1 MADGKEGS
9 EVPEQT
15 GRTTDSERTR
25 VAELLEV
32 AARLFRA
39 NGYDSTS
46 MQDIADEMSILKGSL
61 YHYVRSKEDLLWLI
75 VEPSL
80 ASIHSEVAIILRD
93 RSEPLVKR
101 IRLAIKAHVN
111 RFDNDLHMY
120 VIARETGSSLSPGRF
135 EQYSKMR
142 ESYDRLWREALQE
155 GVENGEVRDDLDI
168 RVVVHGILGMINWM
182 SRWLPIKDSDSA
194 EKGAEQFG
202 RLVAE
207 GIVADSRQAAT

>member
-1 MADGKEGS
+1 
-9 EVPEQT
+9 VPEHT
-15 GRTTDSERTR
+15 ERTTDPERAR

-32 AARLFRA
+32 AARLFRT
-39 NGYDSTS
+39 NGYDATS

-80 ASIHSEVAIILRD
+80 AAIHDEVAVILLD
-93 RSEPLVKR
+93 RGEPLVGR

-120 VIARETGSSLSPGRF
+120 VIARETGSSLSPSRF
-135 EQYSKMR
+135 AQYSKMR
-142 ESYDRLWREALQE
+142 ESYDRLWRDALRE
-155 GVENGEVRDDLDI
+155 GVENGEVREDLDV
-168 RVVVHGILGMINWM
+168 RVVAHGILGMINWM
-182 SRWLPIKDSDSA
+182 SRWLPVQDSDSA

-202 RLVAE
+202 RLVTE
-207 GIVADSRQAAT
+207 GIVAGSGRSTTST